1 MRAQRAL
8 VAPLAA
14 LVFSLLGPAPASAQD
29 DPKASPSTA
38 ALDDAATRFQR
49 GLELYKEGDYK
60 AAQVEFKR
68 AYEIAPN
75 YRVLYNLGQVSYQL
89 RDYASALRS
98 FQAYLEQGGRE
109 VSAARRNQ
117 VTAEINRLRSRV
129 GNVVIEADAAGA
141 DVSIDDNWVGKTPL
155 EGPQLVSAG
164 QHKISVLKPGSSSPV
179 VRTVEVGG
187 GDKAELTFELGPVSP
202 PAPEPSTQPA
212 PEPARPP
219 PIVQKPEPP
228 NRVPLYVA
236 WGATGALAV
245 STVVMALVAN
255 GQEGKLDDL
264 RGEVPVSRDEL
275 KDAQSRVHTFGL
287 VTDVLGV
294 ATLVAGGVATYITLR
309 PNAFTSPSSR
319 SGASPSP
326 PAGLSSWRF
335 GVGPGSVS
343 LGATF

>member
-1 MRAQRAL
+1 MRARRAL

-14 LVFSLLGPAPASAQD
+14 LVFSLLGPAPAGAQD
-29 DPKASPSTA
+29 DPKAAPTTA
-38 ALDDAATRFQR
+38 ALDDAAQRFQR
-49 GLELYKEGDYK
+49 GLDLYKEGDYK

-109 VSAARRNQ
+109 VPAARRNQ
-117 VTAEINRLRSRV
+117 VTAEIGRLRSRV

-155 EGPQLVSAG
+155 EGPVLVSAG
-164 QHKISVLKPGSSSPV
+164 QHKISVLKPGSPSPV

-187 GDKAELTFELGPVSP
+187 GDKAELTFELGPLAAP
-202 PAPEPSTQPA
+202 TPEPSTQPA
-212 PEPARPP
+212 SEPARPP
-219 PIVQKPEPP
+219 PVARQPEPP
-228 NRVPLYVA
+228 KRVPLYVA
-236 WGATGALAV
+236 WGTTGALAV
-245 STVVMALVAN
+245 TTVVMALVAN
-255 GQEGKLDDL
+255 GQASKLDDL
-264 RGEVPVSRDEL
+264 RGQVPVSPDEL
-275 KDAQSRVHTFGL
+275 KDAQGRVHTFGL

-309 PNAFTSPSSR
+309 PNAFSS
-319 SGASPSP
+319 SSAALPSP
-326 PAGLSSWRF
+326 PTGLSSWRF